1 MQRFVEVKRILKSK
15 RFFQRDVEID
25 VLAETISSY
34 AWQYGPR
41 LNQEIWAAMLKN
53 LSVVLD
59 VINDQQA
66 REEFSSPEKILRCV
80 EWFETDLHSSLGTPR
95 QRVSDRRRDS
105 ERRRADR
112 RYHDGTYKD
121 GRERRLSL
129 RRKQDDR
136 RDRASRRDRPELL

>member
-15 RFFQRDVEID
+15 RFFQRDVEVD

-41 LNQEIWAAMLKN
+41 LDREIWDAILKN
-53 LSVVLD
+53 LPVVLD

-66 REEFSSPEKILRCV
+66 REEFGSPEKILRCV
-80 EWFETDLHSSLGTPR
+80 EWFESDLHSELGPPR
-95 QRVSDRRRDS
+95 QKVS
-105 ERRRADR
+105 ERRNRSERRNADR
-112 RYHDGTYKD
+112 RHHDGTYKD
-121 GRERRLSL
+121 GTERRLGL

-136 RDRASRRDRPELL
+136 RNQSNRRDRSELL